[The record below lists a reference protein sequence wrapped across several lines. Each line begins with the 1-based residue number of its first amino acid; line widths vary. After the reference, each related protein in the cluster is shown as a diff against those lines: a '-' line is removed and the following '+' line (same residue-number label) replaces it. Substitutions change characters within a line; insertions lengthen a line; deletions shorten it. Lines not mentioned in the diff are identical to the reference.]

1 MAQLGRALSHFTFR
15 FLHDWQAIRLLD
27 DFFNS
32 PSSATACLRPASSE
46 AGPETASAP
55 RLRRIGLAELRD
67 AEGIEEAGSLN

>member
-27 DFFNS
+27 DFFIS
-32 PSSATACLRPASSE
+32 PSSVTALLRPASTE

-55 RLRRIGLAELRD
+55 RLRRIGLAELRE
-67 AEGIEEAGSLN
+67 AEAIEDVGSLN